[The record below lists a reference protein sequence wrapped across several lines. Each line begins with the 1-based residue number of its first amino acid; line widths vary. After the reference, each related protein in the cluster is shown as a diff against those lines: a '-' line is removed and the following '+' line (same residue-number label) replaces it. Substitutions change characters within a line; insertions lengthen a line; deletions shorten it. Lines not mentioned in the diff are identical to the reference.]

1 MFSVS
6 KPIEFNGK
14 IYQSQHELA
23 KTFNLS
29 ITMISQLKNNP
40 KKLKTYITNKIQGKT
55 NRPIKNP
62 YKNIGLIIGD
72 FKVEE
77 YLGQYQN
84 KAFKYK
90 AVCTTCGHTTIKDI
104 YNLRKKC
111 ICSKCHRQIKDKYI
125 GTQIGDFKIIE
136 RIETPAGEFTKY
148 RAICVNC
155 GYEKI
160 QPIHQIKKD
169 CKCKKC
175 KMAIKVYNTFE
186 ELKNKGLED
195 YYVLSY
201 AYERGKEY
209 KYLLKCKHCG
219 KEIWVNKNS
228 IPFLKTCD
236 CQKHE
241 NGKRMA
247 KHHGEIINGWLLE
260 DTGKNAYNSRNRL
273 YKYTCTEC
281 GAVKYNQFSTAA
293 LNIKCKHGQTKVKKV
308 KEVKKSPKTKK
319 YIDDIF
325 TLKITK
331 GKIIFDTK
339 ILDSFLENNDTEGLR
354 NYISKKL
361 QKREFEKFHAKLER
375 RKLKLVRKKA
385 NTNVK

>member
-1 MFSVS
+1 MFFIS

-29 ITMISQLKNNP
+29 ISMISQLKNDP
-40 KKLKTYITNKIQGKT
+40 EKLKTYIINKIQGKT
-55 NRPIKNP
+55 NKSIKNP
-62 YKNIGLIIGD
+62 YKNIGLIFGD

-84 KAFKYK
+84 KAFRYK
-90 AVCTTCGHTTIKDI
+90 AVCTTCGNTIIKDV

-111 ICSKCHRQIKDKYI
+111 ICAKCHKRIKDKYV
-125 GTQIGDFKIIE
+125 GTQIGDFKVME
-136 RIETPAGEFTKY
+136 RVEMPKNKFTKY
-148 RAICVNC
+148 KVICTNC

-160 QPIHQIKKD
+160 QPIHQVKKD

-175 KMAIKVYNTFE
+175 KMAIKVYNAF
-186 ELKNKGLED
+186 KNVKDNGLEHYD
-195 YYVLSY
+195 IISY
-201 AYERGKEY
+201 SYERGKEY
-209 KYLLKCKHCG
+209 KYLLRCKHCG

-228 IPFLKTCD
+228 INTIKTCE
-236 CQKHE
+236 CRKHE
-241 NGKRMA
+241 NGKSIA

-281 GAVKYNQFSTAA
+281 GAIKYNQFSTAA

-308 KEVKKSPKTKK
+308 KEVKKSLKTKK
-319 YIDDIF
+319 CTDDIF

-331 GKIIFDTK
+331 GKITFDTK
-339 ILDSFLENNDTEGLR
+339 ILNSFLENDDIEGLR
-354 NYISKKL
+354 NYVSKKL

-375 RKLKLVRKKA
+375 RKLKLAEKKV

>member
-1 MFSVS
+1 MLFDS
-6 KPIEFNGK
+6 KPIEFDGK
-14 IYQSQHELA
+14 IYKSQHELA

-29 ITMISQLKNNP
+29 ITMVSQLKNNP
-40 KKLKTYITNKIQGKT
+40 EKLKTYITNKIQGKI
-55 NRPIKNP
+55 NRPIKDP
-62 YKNIGLIIGD
+62 LKNIGLVIGD
-72 FKVEE
+72 FKITE
-77 YLGQYQN
+77 YIGQY
-84 KAFKYK
+84 KSLGFKYK
-90 AVCTTCGHTTIKDI
+90 CVCTKCGHTITKEICNLRYKCKCSHCNRHNKDI
-104 YNLRKKC
+104 YVN
-111 ICSKCHRQIKDKYI
+111 
-125 GTQIGDFKIIE
+125 TQIGDFKILE
-136 RIETPAGEFTKY
+136 RIETPSHKFTKY
-148 RAICVNC
+148 RAICPNC

-175 KMAIKVYNTFE
+175 RMAIKVYKSFE
-186 ELKNKGLED
+186 ELKKKGLENYD
-195 YYVLSY
+195 IITYT
-201 AYERGKEY
+201 YERGKEY

-219 KEIWVNKNS
+219 KEVWVNKNS
-228 IPFLKTCD
+228 IPFLKICD

-241 NGKRMA
+241 NGKLMA

-281 GAVKYNQFSTAA
+281 GAVKYDQFSKAA

-319 YIDDIF
+319 CIDDIF

-339 ILDSFLENNDTEGLR
+339 SLDSFLKDDDMEGLR
-354 NYISKKL
+354 DYISKKL

-375 RKLKLVRKKA
+375 KKLKLAKKKA